1 MCLNKGNGEICIIL
15 LKKRKNLKTMKA
27 RHWQFIPK
35 ENMSLISI
43 LYSQ

>member
-1 MCLNKGNGEICIIL
+1 MCPNKGNSDICIIL

>member
-1 MCLNKGNGEICIIL
+1 MCPKEMVIYVLYF